1 MAPSS
6 VGCQDLQPNLCG
18 YCWLPVSRTCHEV
31 AGCRTLGFSGAWAGS
46 LVSRVRVQKTLGLL
60 WVKPGPR
67 AGAELPAGRAKPC
80 FRVQGSRTCLVAQ
93 LCRTLCDTMDCSLPG
108 TSVHGILQ
116 ARILDWVAIFFSR
129 GSSLLYPLDLQPH
142 LAHDLNEH
150 IMKV

>member
-6 VGCQDLQPNLCG
+6 VGCQALQPNLCG
-18 YCWLPVSRTCHEV
+18 YCWLPISRTCHEV

-67 AGAELPAGRAKPC
+67 AGAGLPAGRAKPC
-80 FRVQGSRTCLVAQ
+80 FRVQGSHTCLVAQ

-108 TSVHGILQ
+108 ASVHGILQ
-116 ARILDWVAIFFSR
+116 ATILGWAAISSSR
-129 GSSLLYPLDLQPH
+129 GSSQPR
-142 LAHDLNEH
+142 N
-150 IMKV
+150 